1 MLQRKDVFELL
12 LEILKVHEGLPLFSL
27 RATFLSRKF
36 SCSPETCNA
45 GEASV
50 YFPCP
55 DINRTALV
63 NCSRDILHSNNRVA
77 AKERSTWATRLEI
90 CGLYFKDGAQSIYS
104 RWKLA
109 AHLSSCGSGFFQHIP
124 QILDWIG
131 IWGLWKLYQSVPCAV
146 SVLLGLICWPRNAAG
161 TWSLAIFLRF

>member
-1 MLQRKDVFELL
+1 MCTAQIWLFNDQGHWVGWGQKAHIQSCKIGLSSSRCCKKKDVFEPL
-12 LEILKVHEGLPLFSL
+12 LEILKVHKVLPLFSL

-77 AKERSTWATRLEI
+77 AKGRSTWAMRLEI

-104 RWKLA
+104 RWKLQLHTTFGVCYWA
-109 AHLSSCGSGFFQHIP
+109 WCVVLG
-124 QILDWIG
+124 WT
-131 IWGLWKLYQSVPCAV
+131 WTSVC
-146 SVLLGLICWPRNAAG
+146 S
-161 TWSLAIFLRF
+161 